1 MSEPAWGIVTTV
13 KAPVDQVLAFVAHHL
28 GFGPAQIWVHF
39 DDPDSPGPAALAGI
53 DRVTAVRCDAAYWK
67 ALRGNRPKSHQF
79 RQSLNLRRIY
89 AETTLDWL
97 LHIDVDEFLVAD
109 RPLAPILVD
118 LDRPMIRVEPWDA
131 LHDPG
136 APDDIFSGRYFR
148 RALRKG
154 DDAAGL
160 AALHGP
166 YAGLLQKGMLGHNA
180 GKCFFR
186 TGIAE
191 FEPAIHS
198 ARFMG
203 RPQHGGEF
211 TTGLA
216 LLHFHAEDPDR
227 WRDRLPYRIEHGAY
241 RATPPLQTF
250 LAEAAPEVLSDF
262 YLRTQVA
269 TPQALAGLRALGLLR
284 EERLGL
290 RAKVAGMG
298 RQGG

>member
-1 MSEPAWGIVTTV
+1 MSDPRWGIVTTV

-28 GFGPAQIWVHF
+28 TLGPEHIWVHF
-39 DDPDSPGPAALAGI
+39 DDPEAPGPEALVGL
-53 DRVTAVRCDAAYWK
+53 DRVTATRCDPRYWK
-67 ALRGNRPKSHQF
+67 RLRGNRPKAHQF

-89 AETTLDWL
+89 AETDLDWL

-109 RPLAPILVD
+109 RPLAPILSD
-118 LDRPMIRVEPWDA
+118 LDRAMIRVEPWDA

-154 DDAAGL
+154 DDPAGL

-166 YAGLLQKGMLGHNA
+166 YAGLLLKGMLGHTA

-203 RPQHGGEF
+203 RPQHAGAFAE
-211 TTGLA
+211 GLA
-216 LLHFHAEDPDR
+216 LLHFHAEDPER
-227 WRDRLPYRIEHGAY
+227 WLERLPYRIEHGAY
-241 RATPPLQTF
+241 RAAPPLQAF
-250 LAEAAPEVLSDF
+250 LAGAAPEVLGDF

-269 TPQALAGLRALGLLR
+269 TPEALEALRALGMLR

-290 RAKVAGMG
+290 REKVAGMA
-298 RQGG
+298 RA